1 MAQTISLLLL
11 AFAVSLDSFSVG
23 LTYGLRKMK
32 IPLKSIAVIA
42 VCSAA
47 VLMAAMMI
55 GHFLESFFSP
65 NLAEKL
71 GGAVLILLG
80 GWILIQFFRPDKNEL
95 LCHEKIIMNFEIK
108 SLGIVINILRKPMT
122 ADFDRSG
129 TINGIEAVML
139 GLALSLDAFGAG
151 IGAAL
156 LGLSPIKL
164 ALAAACMSSIFVY
177 AGMKLGSYFS
187 KSGWMQK
194 FSFVPGILLIII
206 GLLKM

>member
-1 MAQTISLLLL
+1 MAQIISLLLL

-32 IPLKSIAVIA
+32 IPVKSIAVIA

-55 GHFLESFFSP
+55 GHFLENFFSP
-65 NLAEKL
+65 ELAETL
-71 GGAVLILLG
+71 GGTVLIVLG
-80 GWILIQFFRPDKNEL
+80 GWVLFQFFRNDQSEML
-95 LCHEKIIMNFEIK
+95 SHEKIILNFEIK
-108 SLGIVINILRKPMT
+108 SLGIVINILKKPMS

-156 LGLSPIKL
+156 LGFSPGYL
-164 ALAAACMSSIFVY
+164 ALTVACMSSLFVY
-177 AGMKLGSYFS
+177 AGMRMGSYFS
-187 KSGWMQK
+187 ERSWLQK

-206 GLLKM
+206 GLLKL

>member
-1 MAQTISLLLL
+1 MAQIISLLLL

-32 IPLKSIAVIA
+32 IPVKSIGVIA

-47 VLMAAMMI
+47 VLMTAMMI

-65 NLAEKL
+65 ELAETI
-71 GGAVLILLG
+71 GGTVLIVLG
-80 GWILIQFFRPDKNEL
+80 GWVLFQFFRDDQSEML
-95 LCHEKIIMNFEIK
+95 SHEKIILNFEIK
-108 SLGIVINILRKPMT
+108 SLGIVINILKKPMS

-156 LGLSPIKL
+156 LGFSPGYL
-164 ALAAACMSSIFVY
+164 ALTVACMSSLFVY
-177 AGMKLGSYFS
+177 AGMRMGSYFS
-187 KSGWMQK
+187 ERSWLQK

-206 GLLKM
+206 GLLKL

>member
-1 MAQTISLLLL
+1 MAHTISLLLL

-55 GHFLESFFSP
+55 GQLLESFFSP
-65 NLAEKL
+65 DLAEKL

-108 SLGIVINILRKPMT
+108 SLGIVINILKKPMT

-156 LGLSPIKL
+156 LGLPPAKL

-177 AGMKLGSYFS
+177 AGMKLGSYFA

>member
-11 AFAVSLDSFSVG
+11 AFAVSLDSISVG

-32 IPLKSIAVIA
+32 IPIKSISVIA
-42 VCSAA
+42 VCSAV

-65 NLAEKL
+65 GMAETL
-71 GGAVLILLG
+71 GGTVLIVLG
-80 GWILIQFFRPDKNEL
+80 GWVLFQFFREDKSEL
-95 LCHEKIIMNFEIK
+95 LCHEKIILNLEIK
-108 SLGIVINILRKPMT
+108 SLGIVINILKKPMT

-151 IGAAL
+151 VGAAF
-156 LGLSPIKL
+156 LGFSPGYL
-164 ALAAACMSSIFVY
+164 ALTVAFMSSLFVY
-177 AGMKLGSYFS
+177 AGMRMGSYFS
-187 KSGWMQK
+187 ESGWMQK

-206 GLLKM
+206 GLMKI

>member
-1 MAQTISLLLL
+1 MAHIISLLLL

-55 GHFLESFFSP
+55 GHVLESFFSP
-65 NLAEKL
+65 EFAEKL
-71 GGAVLILLG
+71 GGAVLIVLG
-80 GWILIQFFRPDKNEL
+80 GWVLIQFFRPDKNEL
-95 LCHEKIIMNFEIK
+95 LCHEKIILNFEIE

-156 LGLSPIKL
+156 LGFSPGYL
-164 ALAAACMSSIFVY
+164 ALAAACMSSFFVY

-187 KSGWMQK
+187 ASGWMQK

>member
-32 IPLKSIAVIA
+32 IPIKSIAVIA
-42 VCSAA
+42 VCSAV
-47 VLMAAMMI
+47 VLMTAMMI

-65 NLAEKL
+65 ELAEKL
-71 GGAVLILLG
+71 GGTVLIVLG
-80 GWILIQFFRPDKNEL
+80 GWVLYQFFRPDKTEL
-95 LCHEKIIMNFEIK
+95 LCHEKIILNFEIK
-108 SLGIVINILRKPMT
+108 SLGIVINILKKPMT

-156 LGLSPIKL
+156 LGFSPGYL
-164 ALAAACMSSIFVY
+164 ALAAACMSSLFVY
-177 AGMKLGSYFS
+177 AGMRMGSIFS
-187 KSGWMQK
+187 DSSWMQK

-206 GLLKM
+206 GLLKL

>member
-23 LTYGLRKMK
+23 FTYGLRNMK
-32 IPLKSIAVIA
+32 IPIKSIAVIA
-42 VCSAA
+42 TCSAV

-55 GHFLESFFSP
+55 GHLIESFFSP
-65 NLAEKL
+65 DMAGKL
-71 GGAVLILLG
+71 GGAVLIIIG
-80 GWILIQFFRPDKNEL
+80 GWILYQFFREDKTEL
-95 LCHEKIIMNFEIK
+95 LCHEKIILNFEIK

-151 IGAAL
+151 IGAAM
-156 LGLSPIKL
+156 LGFSPGYL
-164 ALAAACMSSIFVY
+164 ALTAAFMSSIFVF
-177 AGMKLGSYFS
+177 AGMKMGSYFS
-187 KSGWMQK
+187 GSGWMQR
-194 FSFVPGILLIII
+194 FSFIPGILLIII
-206 GLLKM
+206 GVLKL

>member
-32 IPLKSIAVIA
+32 IPIKSISVIA
-42 VCSAA
+42 VCSAV

-65 NLAEKL
+65 GMAETL
-71 GGAVLILLG
+71 GGTVLIVLG
-80 GWILIQFFRPDKNEL
+80 GWVLFQFFREDKTEL
-95 LCHEKIIMNFEIK
+95 LCHEKIILNLEIK

-151 IGAAL
+151 VGAAF
-156 LGLSPIKL
+156 LGFSPGYL
-164 ALAAACMSSIFVY
+164 ALTVACMSSLFVY
-177 AGMKLGSYFS
+177 AGMRMGSYFS
-187 KSGWMQK
+187 ESGWMQK

-206 GLLKM
+206 GLMKL

>member
-23 LTYGLRKMK
+23 FTYGLRKMR

-42 VCSAA
+42 VCSAV
-47 VLMAAMMI
+47 VLMAAMVI

-65 NLAEKL
+65 QLAEKL
-71 GGAVLILLG
+71 GGSVLIVLG
-80 GWILIQFFRPDKNEL
+80 GWVLYQFFRPDKTEL
-95 LCHEKIIMNFEIK
+95 LCHEKIILNFEIK
-108 SLGIVINILRKPMT
+108 SLGIVINILKKPMT

-151 IGAAL
+151 IGAAM
-156 LGLSPIKL
+156 LGFSPGYL
-164 ALAAACMSSIFVY
+164 ALTAACMSSLLVY
-177 AGMKLGSYFS
+177 AGMKLGSHFS
-187 KSGWMQK
+187 EIGWMQK

-206 GLLKM
+206 GVLKL

>member
-1 MAQTISLLLL
+1 MAQIISLLLL

-23 LTYGLRKMK
+23 LTYGLRRMI
-32 IPLKSIAVIA
+32 IPVKSIAVIA
-42 VCSAA
+42 ACSAV

-65 NLAEKL
+65 EWAETL
-71 GGAVLILLG
+71 GGAVLIVLG
-80 GWILIQFFRPDKNEL
+80 GWVLFQFFRDDQTEL
-95 LCHEKIIMNFEIK
+95 LSHEKIILNFEIK
-108 SLGIVINILRKPMT
+108 SLGIVINILKKPMS

-156 LGLSPIKL
+156 LGFSPGYL
-164 ALAAACMSSIFVY
+164 ALTVACMSSLFVY
-177 AGMKLGSYFS
+177 AGMKMGSYFS
-187 KSGWMQK
+187 ESGWLQK

-206 GLLKM
+206 GLFKL

>member
-65 NLAEKL
+65 ELAEKL
-71 GGAVLILLG
+71 GGVVLILLG
-80 GWILIQFFRPDKNEL
+80 GWILIQFFRPDKNEP
-95 LCHEKIIMNFEIK
+95 LCHEKIILNFEIK

-156 LGLSPIKL
+156 LGFSPGYL
-164 ALAAACMSSIFVY
+164 ALAAACMSSFFVF
-177 AGMKLGSYFS
+177 AGMKMGSYFS
-187 KSGWMQK
+187 KSGWMQR

>member
-32 IPLKSIAVIA
+32 IPIKSIAVIA
-42 VCSAA
+42 VCSAV

-65 NLAEKL
+65 GMAETL
-71 GGAVLILLG
+71 GGTVLIFLG
-80 GWILIQFFRPDKNEL
+80 GWVLFQFFREDKSEL
-95 LCHEKIIMNFEIK
+95 LCHEKIILNLEIK
-108 SLGIVINILRKPMT
+108 SLGIVINILKKPMT

-151 IGAAL
+151 VGAAF
-156 LGLSPIKL
+156 LGFSPGYL
-164 ALAAACMSSIFVY
+164 ALTVACMSSLFVY
-177 AGMKLGSYFS
+177 AGMRMGSYFS
-187 KSGWMQK
+187 ESGWMQK

-206 GLLKM
+206 GLMKI